1 MSSTL
6 KFSLVS
12 PEIELFSGEV
22 IHVDVPGTE
31 GDMGIHPMHAPLMA
45 AIRTGI
51 INVYLS
57 DENVKFFV
65 QGGFADVTTGELIIL
80 AEKACLIDDI
90 DREEIKNDIEFAKV
104 SLVSLEGEAALSMQ
118 QNLDGLQYVLAN

>member
-1 MSSTL
+1 
-6 KFSLVS
+6 
-12 PEIELFSGEV
+12 
-22 IHVDVPGTE
+22 VDVPGTE
-31 GDMGIHPMHAPLMA
+31 GDMGIYPMHAPLMA

-90 DREEIKNDIEFAKV
+90 DREEIKNDIEFAKE

>member
-12 PEIELFSGEV
+12 PESELFSGEV

-51 INVYLS
+51 INVHLS
-57 DENVKFFV
+57 DENIKFFDKY
-65 QGGFADVTTGELIIL
+65 QMDFHQ
-80 AEKACLIDDI
+80 
-90 DREEIKNDIEFAKV
+90 RKV
-104 SLVSLEGEAALSMQ
+104 GI
-118 QNLDGLQYVLAN
+118 YI